1 MTAQSS
7 EKPVAGIAETGWS
20 KARRRR
26 GKGVRTCLPAILD
39 RGAAREAAQGQDGTI
54 VRGED

>member
-7 EKPVAGIAETGWS
+7 EKPVAGIPETGWS

-39 RGAAREAAQGQDGTI
+39 RGAARTVAEGRDGTI

>member
-1 MTAQSS
+1 MTVQSA
-7 EKPVAGIAETGWS
+7 EKPVAGIPETGWS

-26 GKGVRTCLPAILD
+26 GEGVRTCLPALLD
-39 RGAAREAAQGQDGTI
+39 RSAAREGAQGQDGTI

>member
-1 MTAQSS
+1 MTVRGS
-7 EKPVAGIAETGWS
+7 EKPVVGISETGWS

-26 GKGVRTCLPAILD
+26 GGGVRTCLPAVLD
-39 RGAAREAAQGQDGTI
+39 RGAAREADPGQDGTI